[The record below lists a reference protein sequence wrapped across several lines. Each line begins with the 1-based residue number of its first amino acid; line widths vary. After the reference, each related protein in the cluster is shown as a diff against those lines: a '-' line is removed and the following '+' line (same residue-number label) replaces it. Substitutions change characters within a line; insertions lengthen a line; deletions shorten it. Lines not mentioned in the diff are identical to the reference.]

1 MKFVCSYTSI
11 WKGRDGRSG
20 WKIGRN
26 FGQLREILSRRKNE
40 RSRWGGE
47 GGGLRTRSRFFR
59 GREEWKPGPR
69 TLHALLKRDYALSS
83 GAAQ

>member
-26 FGQLREILSRRKNE
+26 FGQLREILSRRKKE
-40 RSRWGGE
+40 RSC
-47 GGGLRTRSRFFR
+47 
-59 GREEWKPGPR
+59 
-69 TLHALLKRDYALSS
+69 
-83 GAAQ
+83 